1 MRSRWLQ
8 IGVAMAVALAAIGGG
23 LALWR
28 AGLWDLWTVRGRLE
42 NWLLQVGPWGPLLIV
57 GLQVL
62 QTVVAPL
69 PGQIVGL
76 AAGYVYGAL
85 WGTVLCAVGSVIGS
99 ALAVWLARRLG
110 RGLVERWVRPQLL
123 ARWDA
128 LVEQR
133 GSWALFL
140 IFLFPFLPDDLIC
153 LAAGLSRLPI
163 WWVAVLALLGR
174 TPGIAV
180 SALIGAQSRQLSL
193 GQMALIGLVGLA
205 LSVLVLRYHRRLE
218 ALMFRLVERLSNGE

>member
-1 MRSRWLQ
+1 M
-8 IGVAMAVALAAIGGG
+8 
-23 LALWR
+23 
-28 AGLWDLWTVRGRLE
+28 
-42 NWLLQVGPWGPLLIV
+42 
-57 GLQVL
+57 
-62 QTVVAPL
+62 
-69 PGQIVGL
+69 
-76 AAGYVYGAL
+76 
-85 WGTVLCAVGSVIGS
+85 
-99 ALAVWLARRLG
+99 
-110 RGLVERWVRPQLL
+110 VERWVRPQLL

-218 ALMFRLVERLSNGE
+218 ALMFGLVERLSNGE